1 MMMSVLPYITPVL
14 TGVVGW
20 LGGQRKKRNDFLGD
34 LQESIDMLVEKNK
47 ELYGEVIQLRTENK
61 ELYGE
66 VSQLRL
72 ENKELRADL
81 DNLTEYIKARKL
93 PLPERRKRNTK

>member
-1 MMMSVLPYITPVL
+1 MYEMMMNVLPYIAPVF

-47 ELYGEVIQLRTENK
+47 ELYGEVIQLRTENT
-61 ELYGE
+61 
-66 VSQLRL
+66 
-72 ENKELRADL
+72 ELRVEI
-81 DNLTEYIKARKL
+81 DNLTKYIKARKL
-93 PLPERRKRNTK
+93 PLPERRKKTQTSK